1 MADGRPT
8 LPRASC
14 ARPRPVWSLVLA
26 LALGLASGTAR
37 AEASDEPEDD
47 GRGWYDVLDASPV
60 VREFVF
66 EGLSR
71 IDAASV
77 RDKIFTQIGRPLDRA
92 RLSEDLKRLWAT
104 GFFEDVR
111 VVARP
116 FEGDDAVVVLSFIL
130 VERPAVLGV
139 DLELE
144 GDAVSEDEIR
154 KVIDIK
160 ARDTLDEAKVAANA
174 QKIRDLYIEEG
185 HFLAEVRHE
194 VRRSPEGV
202 RVVFITRGG
211 AAVKVRKVE
220 FTGNREVA
228 SDELKGII
236 ATREGGWLD
245 FLTGAGEFKSELFEQ
260 DRQRIQ
266 YFLLTRGYVESMVGK
281 PRVML
286 SPDRRSMEI
295 VIPLIE
301 GPRYR
306 TGELELE
313 VVDGDWDVA
322 RDEVEELLTLEAG
335 QWFDYGA
342 MQNDVQA
349 IAGAFRDRGYAN
361 ATVATDHKV
370 DPETRTFGVVFRI
383 QKGEPVRIRRI
394 EVRGNLSTRDEVI
407 RREMKIFEGD
417 VYSGSAVRRSQRRI
431 MATGFFEPP
440 RGPGDDGGVRIEMR
454 PTGDRDS
461 VDLVVTV
468 KEKQT
473 GTFQV
478 GAGFSSLEQF
488 ILTAQISKENFLG
501 RGQTLSAQLTLS
513 GIRQLY
519 SVSFFEPYFLDREVT
534 FAFDLFNFQEDFVDF
549 TRLRTGGNV
558 TFGYRFTDEI
568 SLSGTYTLESV
579 DATLRRTDIDIAK
592 LRQSGLTS
600 SVRGTLSW
608 DTRNNRLFPTSGQFT
623 TLSAELASS
632 YLASQ
637 NEFWRVLGRS
647 RWYFPLFWQF
657 VLRLNGQVG
666 WVEGFGDNPVP
677 LFERFFVGGIFT
689 VRGFQRNSI
698 GERLYITSQP
708 DGALDPITIGG
719 TKQLILNAEIE
730 FPILM
735 DMGIRGVVFLDA
747 GNAWGAEELM
757 DPRVLR
763 TSAGFGVRW
772 NSPVGPLRFEWGFPL
787 RPRTGEQRSMFEFT
801 IGNSF

>member
-1 MADGRPT
+1 MPEGRHSRLT
-8 LPRASC
+8 RAPHAGTAP
-14 ARPRPVWSLVLA
+14 ARVFA
-26 LALGLASGTAR
+26 LALLVGVVAVHGRALA
-37 AEASDEPEDD
+37 DESE
-47 GRGWYDVLDASPV
+47 GRGWYDAVDEAPI
-60 VREFVF
+60 VREIAL

-77 RDKIFTQIGRPLDRA
+77 RDKIFTQTGRPLDRG
-92 RLSEDLKRLWAT
+92 RLSEDLKRIWAT

-111 VVARP
+111 VLARDLEDGVIALR
-116 FEGDDAVVVLSFIL
+116 FVL
-130 VERPAVLGV
+130 VERPAILGV
-139 DLELE
+139 DLELD
-144 GDAVSEDEIR
+144 GDAVSEEEIR
-154 KVIDIK
+154 KVIDLK
-160 ARDTLDEAKVAANA
+160 VRDTLDEAKVVANA
-174 QKIRDLYIEEG
+174 QKIKDLFIEEG

-194 VRRSPEGV
+194 LRRLPDGV
-202 RVVFITRGG
+202 RVVFLAKGG

-220 FTGNREVA
+220 ITGNREVA
-228 SDELKGII
+228 SEEIKGII
-236 ATREGGWLD
+236 GTREGGWLD

-260 DRQRIQ
+260 DRQRIM
-266 YFLLTRGYVESMVGK
+266 YFYLTRGYVESSVGK

-286 SPDRRSMEI
+286 TPDRRSMEI
-295 VIPLIE
+295 VIPVTE
-301 GPRYR
+301 GPRYK
-306 TGELELE
+306 TGDIAIE
-313 VVDGDWDVA
+313 VVDGDWDVP
-322 RDEVEELLTLEAG
+322 RDEVEKLLTIKKG
-335 QWFDYGA
+335 NWFDYGA
-342 MQNDVQA
+342 MQQDSQA
-349 IAGAFRDRGYAN
+349 VVGAFRDRGYAN
-361 ATVATDHKV
+361 ATVGTDHQV
-370 DPETRTFGVVFRI
+370 DPETRTFGAVFRV
-383 QKGEPVRIRRI
+383 QKGEPVRIRRV
-394 EVRGNLSTRDEVI
+394 EVRGNMSTRDEVI
-407 RREMKIFEGD
+407 RREMKIDEGD
-417 VYSGSAVRRSQRRI
+417 VYSGRDVRLSQRRI

-454 PTGDRDS
+454 PTGERDT

-478 GAGFSSLEQF
+478 GAGFSSLESF

-519 SVSFFEPYFLDREVT
+519 SVSFFEPYFLDLPVT

-558 TFGYRFTDEI
+558 SLGYRFTDEL
-568 SLSGTYTLESV
+568 SFSGTYTLESV

-600 SVRGTLSW
+600 SLRGTLSW
-608 DTRNNRLFPTSGQFT
+608 DTRNNRLFPTSGQFS

-632 YLASQ
+632 WLGSE
-637 NEFWRVLGRS
+637 NEFWRVIGRS

-657 VLRLNGQVG
+657 VLRLNGQFG
-666 WVEGFGDNPVP
+666 WVEGFGDTPVP

-708 DGALDPITIGG
+708 DGPLDPITLGG

-730 FPILM
+730 FPLLL

-747 GNAWGAEELM
+747 GNAWGAEDLM
-757 DPRVLR
+757 DPTVLR

-787 RPRTGEQRSMFEFT
+787 RPRPGEDRSMFEFT